1 MLREAKLHISMDE
14 DLLKLQFINKGLENL
29 RISGGEIDTSSSREE
44 SRAAIDE
51 EESYAKIYQKPEIKE
66 TKMQNIL
73 NLRKEKC
80 V

>member
-14 DLLKLQFINKGLENL
+14 DLLKLQCINKGLENL